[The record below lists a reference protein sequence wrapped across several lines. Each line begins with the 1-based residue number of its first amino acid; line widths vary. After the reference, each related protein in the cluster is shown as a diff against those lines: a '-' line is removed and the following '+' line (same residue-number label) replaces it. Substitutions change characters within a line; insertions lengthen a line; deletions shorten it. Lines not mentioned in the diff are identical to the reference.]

1 MSTSKGGG
9 GRIISP
15 REMFEANA
23 EYNRLNQYTP
33 YGSVEY
39 SGPNNNIVTQTMSPE
54 MLALMN
60 QQLGMR
66 GGAMANLMSQYGWGP
81 MDLQNPSSGGGGG
94 GTGGGGAPAGGG
106 DPYANIIAGLPEF
119 GQNLPDL
126 YAGQYE
132 TNPNLDLGSLN
143 QVDYN
148 LNLGSL
154 YPAEYGL
161 DLGSLQQ
168 VPGEGDLGALR
179 GNIENALFERSRN
192 LLDPVYNEQQQRL
205 EETYA
210 NRGMPVGT
218 EERTDQFDLFN
229 QSRER
234 AYQQAANEAVIGGGQ
249 EMSRQIADSLGI
261 RQDQLSGLLANANLG
276 LAGRGQGLQELLS
289 SANLGMQG
297 RQQTLSERLAQL
309 GATSGL
315 NQQLFQQALGGRGQL
330 FGEQM
335 GGRQQL
341 FNELMGTTGASF
353 GQLASI
359 LGLAPAGGAGGDLGQ
374 FYGPGQVDV
383 SGIAGIYQGGQNAAH
398 ATDTS
403 FWSNIIGSVLGMAG
417 GGGGGGGG
425 WWGPG

>member
-9 GRIISP
+9 GRIINP
-15 REMFEANA
+15 EEMFSANA

-39 SGPNNNIVTQTMSPE
+39 SGPNNTNVTQTMSPE

-60 QQLGMR
+60 QQMGMR
-66 GGAMANLMSQYGWGP
+66 GGALANLMSQYGWSP
-81 MDLQNPSSGGGGG
+81 TDIQNPSAGGGAAGGG
-94 GTGGGGAPAGGG
+94 GTTGGSTGTGG
-106 DPYANIIAGLPEF
+106 DPYANIISSLPEF
-119 GQNLPDL
+119 GTGLPDL
-126 YAGQYE
+126 YAGQYQMD
-132 TNPNLDLGSLN
+132 PNLDLGSLN
-143 QVDYN
+143 PVDYN
-148 LNLGSL
+148 LNLGAL
-154 YPAEYGL
+154 NPVDYNL

-192 LLDPVYNEQQQRL
+192 LLDPIYGEQEQRL
-205 EETYA
+205 NETYA
-210 NRGMPVGT
+210 NRGMPVGS
-218 EERTDQFDLFN
+218 EERTDEFNRFDT
-229 QSRER
+229 SRSN

-261 RQDQLSGLLANANLG
+261 RQDQLSGMLANANLG
-276 LAGRGQGLQELLS
+276 MAGRGQGLQELLS

-309 GATSGL
+309 GATSGT
-315 NQQLFQQALGGRGQL
+315 NQQLFNQALGGRGQL

-359 LGLAPAGGAGGDLGQ
+359 LGLSPAAGAGGDLSQ

-383 SGIAGIYQGGQNAAH
+383 SGIASTYQGGQNAAH
-398 ATDTS
+398 ATDSS
-403 FWSNIIGSVLGMAG
+403 FYSNLISNIFGLFG
-417 GGGGGGGG
+417 
-425 WWGPG
+425 